1 MIMKIT
7 SFIILFFVIFVYR
20 NKEKLSFTYF
30 FIKNW
35 SENIYFWSVCV
46 LIYIESMV
54 KYMCL
59 KDCIGGKNYMNT
71 DLVVMAAGMGSRFG
85 GLKQAAPIGPNG
97 EMIIDFS
104 VYDAKKAGFNKA
116 VFIIR
121 KDIETDF
128 RAACGKRIEKMI
140 DVEYV
145 FQEKDALPSG
155 FVMPEGRSKPWGTGH
170 AILCAAK
177 AVKNPFLVINA
188 DDYYGQSVY
197 KVMHD
202 YLVSG
207 AGMCMAGYKLGNT
220 LSENGTVSR
229 GICTIEDG
237 YLVDINE
244 KTDVSKD
251 CGLALDTTV
260 SMNMW
265 GLDADIFPFIEE
277 KFHKF
282 LENHI
287 NEEKSEFFLP
297 NVINE
302 RRREKNMKIKV
313 IPTSE
318 QWYGVTYKADTE
330 NVKKAILSLI
340 KDGLYEK

>member
-1 MIMKIT
+1 MST
-7 SFIILFFVIFVYR
+7 
-20 NKEKLSFTYF
+20 E
-30 FIKNW
+30 
-35 SENIYFWSVCV
+35 
-46 LIYIESMV
+46 
-54 KYMCL
+54 
-59 KDCIGGKNYMNT
+59 
-71 DLVVMAAGMGSRFG
+71 LVVMAAGMGSRFG

-104 VYDAKKAGFNKA
+104 VYDAKKAGFDKA

-121 KDIETDF
+121 KDIEADF

-145 FQEKDALPSG
+145 FQEKDALPDG
-155 FVMPEGRSKPWGTGH
+155 FTLPEGRKKPWGTAH

-197 KVMHD
+197 TVMHD
-202 YLVSG
+202 YLEG
-207 AGMCMAGYKLGNT
+207 GEGMCMAGYRLGNT

-229 GICTIEDG
+229 GICTVENG

-244 KTDVSKD
+244 KTDASRD
-251 CGLALDTTV
+251 CGLPLDTVV

-265 GLDADIFPFIEE
+265 GLDPDIFPFIEN
-277 KFHKF
+277 KFVDF
-282 LENHI
+282 LKEHI

-297 NVINE
+297 SVIND
-302 RRREKNMKIKV
+302 RRKEMNMKVKV

-318 QWYGVTYKADTE
+318 QWYGVTYAADAE
-330 NVKKAILSLI
+330 NVKKAITELI
-340 KDGLYEK
+340 NKGLYEK

>member
-1 MIMKIT
+1 
-7 SFIILFFVIFVYR
+7 
-20 NKEKLSFTYF
+20 
-30 FIKNW
+30 
-35 SENIYFWSVCV
+35 
-46 LIYIESMV
+46 
-54 KYMCL
+54 
-59 KDCIGGKNYMNT
+59 MNT

-85 GLKQAAPIGPNG
+85 GLKQAAPVGPNG
-97 EMIIDFS
+97 EMILDFS

-128 RAACGKRIEKMI
+128 REACGKRIEKLI

-145 FQEKDALPSG
+145 FQEKDALPKG
-155 FVMPEGRSKPWGTGH
+155 FTMPQGRKKPWGTAH
-170 AILCAAK
+170 AVLCAAK

-202 YLVSG
+202 ALEKG
-207 AGMCMAGYKLGNT
+207 EGMCMAGYELGNT

-229 GICTIEDG
+229 GICTVEDG
-237 YLVDINE
+237 YLVDISE
-244 KTDVSKD
+244 RTDITRE
-251 CGLALDTTV
+251 CGLPLDTLV

-265 GLDADIFPFIEE
+265 GLDADIFPFIEN
-277 KFHKF
+277 KFTDF
-282 LENHI
+282 LNNHI

-297 NVINE
+297 SVIND
-302 RRREKNMKIKV
+302 RRKEMNMKVKV

-318 QWYGVTYKADTE
+318 QWHGVTYAEDTE
-330 NVKKAILSLI
+330 NVKKAILELI
-340 KDGLYEK
+340 NKGLYEK